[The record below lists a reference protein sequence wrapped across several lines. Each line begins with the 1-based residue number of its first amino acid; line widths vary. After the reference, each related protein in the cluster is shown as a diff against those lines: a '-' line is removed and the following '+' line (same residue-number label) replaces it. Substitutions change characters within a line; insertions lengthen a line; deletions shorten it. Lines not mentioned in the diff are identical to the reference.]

1 MYPPPSSHLWAYPTY
16 SQVCSVG
23 INICSDLLDAA
34 FMPQGPQNMCGLT
47 SYDMLMML
55 RECGKA
61 GATGFDFVEIYPDA
75 YSLQTASHVGCW
87 FALYTL
93 NGIAE
98 RKANENK

>member
-1 MYPPPSSHLWAYPTY
+1 MRDSKPTIYDPSFLPTNIYGGTPTFMNLPVIENTGY
-16 SQVCSVG
+16 SNHS
-23 INICSDLLDAA
+23 
-34 FMPQGPQNMCGLT
+34 
-47 SYDMLMML
+47 
-55 RECGKA
+55 
-61 GATGFDFVEIYPDA
+61 DA